1 MSTWSFSLR
10 KKYFEKVRLKIMFR
24 RFLIFSLL
32 SVFILFF
39 YLQFNKSGPAVQ
51 AQNVSIYDSPL
62 LADYK
67 SYYDAINSGDFV
79 AVSQIAFKDN
89 GFLNYR
95 AALKIAREPSVNIT
109 DRVAHY
115 QRAWELRLKD
125 PLDKLDRQEF
135 LLEYARVADNG
146 NFIAKAIEL
155 YSLALPDQEAEER
168 LTALANPYALAN
180 SFLKAKQ
187 YQKAIDALNGLQAPS
202 IEAPAYKRLKKDKL
216 ALDAYERWLAEVPT
230 SYEALKGVAWS
241 NYRLG
246 YLDKSEMAFKQ
257 LGGVSGIYGLA
268 FVAKKRGNLDLAISY
283 LKQTGDAEDLW
294 LASDWLESKQR
305 YSDAIEIYK
314 VLAQGKSVYADDSAY
329 RIYVLANRSGDTATA
344 QWAASY
350 IPDNS
355 FFGLKLN
362 KSFSLPTSSSI
373 ATSLPEVVERS
384 HLLIQIHDEE
394 AARGELLYALQKT
407 NQVTEL
413 LAIAEQ
419 LQILGEYRQSS
430 KAAIKV
436 LNRGYQDLKAYEL
449 AYPKAYDNYV
459 VAEALRLGIDAEL
472 VWAIMRQESAFFP
485 KALSRSNAQGLMQVI
500 PSTWNW
506 MAELQKE
513 NPANPF
519 DISTNIRYGS
529 FYLNWLSKYFKDY
542 SADPELII
550 SSYNRGQGYI
560 KRLFEGNIVNKDKD
574 ELYREI
580 DALET
585 REYLQRVMA
594 NYEIYKLLY

>member
-1 MSTWSFSLR
+1 
-10 KKYFEKVRLKIMFR
+10 MFR
-24 RFLIFSLL
+24 RSLFISFL
-32 SVFILFF
+32 SVFILFA
-39 YLQFNKSGPAVQ
+39 YLQLNSLDSGVK
-51 AQNVSIYDSPL
+51 AQTVGIYDSPL

-67 SYYDAINSGDFV
+67 HYYDAINASDF
-79 AVSQIAFKDN
+79 AEVSQIAFADN

-95 AALKIAREPSVNIT
+95 AALNIAREPSVNIS
-109 DRVAHY
+109 DRIAHY
-115 QRAWELRLKD
+115 QRAWELTLKD

-135 LLEYARVADNG
+135 LLEYARVADSG

-168 LTALANPYALAN
+168 LIALANPYTLAN
-180 SFLKAKQ
+180 SYLKARQ

-216 ALDAYERWLAEVPT
+216 ALDAYERWLAEVPG
-230 SYEALKGVAWS
+230 SYQALKGVAWS

-246 YLDKSEMAFKQ
+246 YLDEAEAAFKQ
-257 LGGVSGIYGLA
+257 LGGISGVYGQA

-283 LKQTGDAEDLW
+283 LKQTKDAEDLW

-305 YSDAIEIYK
+305 YSDAIELYK
-314 VLAQGKSVYADDSAY
+314 TLAQGKSVFADDAAY
-329 RIYVLANRSGDTATA
+329 RIYVLANRSGDTETA
-344 QWAASY
+344 QWAAGF
-350 IPDNS
+350 IPKNS
-355 FFGLKLN
+355 FFALKLN
-362 KSFSLPTSSSI
+362 KPFSLPSDAGIT
-373 ATSLPEVVERS
+373 TDLPDVVKRS

-394 AARGELLYALQKT
+394 AAKGELLYALQKS
-407 NQVTEL
+407 NQVTDL

-419 LQILGEYRQSS
+419 LQLMGEYRQSS

-436 LNRGYQDLKAYEL
+436 INTGYQDLRAYKL
-449 AYPKAYDNYV
+449 AYPKAYDKYV
-459 VAEALRLGIDAEL
+459 GAEALRLGIEPEL
-472 VWAIMRQESAFFP
+472 IWAIMRQESAFFP
-485 KALSRSNAQGLMQVI
+485 KALSHANAQGLMQVI

-513 NPANPF
+513 EPANPF
-519 DISTNIRYGS
+519 DIASNIRYGS
-529 FYLNWLSKYFKDY
+529 FYLNWLANKYFKDY
-542 SADPELII
+542 GGDPELVI

-560 KRLFEGNIVNKDKD
+560 KRLFEGNLVNKDKD
-574 ELYREI
+574 EFYRSI
-580 DALET
+580 DAFET